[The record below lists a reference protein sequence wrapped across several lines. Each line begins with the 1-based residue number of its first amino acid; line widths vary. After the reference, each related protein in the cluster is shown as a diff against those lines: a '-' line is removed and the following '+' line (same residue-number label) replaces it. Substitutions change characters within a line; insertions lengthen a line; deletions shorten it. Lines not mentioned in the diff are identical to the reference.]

1 MGLGLTQF
9 DLIVLV
15 MLLISAAVGF
25 ARGAVLEVVS
35 LLALVMGAAIA
46 VFSLHITAPYFQRF
60 LHPGWL
66 ATGAALLLVFVVVY
80 GIVRA
85 AGAVIARHIQ
95 ETDFLGALD
104 RSLGLAI
111 GLLRGLLVL
120 GVLDLMFTAATPED
134 LRPHWIVGASTWPLA
149 QDMGK
154 AITAL
159 APHGMDLAGRIKPA
173 FDNALGEAKHDA
185 IDDRLKS
192 EGYDA
197 RQRREIEDLMEKRDE
212 R

>member
-9 DLIVLV
+9 DFIVLAL
-15 MLLISAAVGF
+15 LLISGLAGA

-35 LLALVMGAAIA
+35 LVALVAAAAVA
-46 VFSLHITAPYFQRF
+46 VFALHETAPAVRRVV
-60 LHPGWL
+60 HPDWL
-66 ATGAALLLVFVVVY
+66 GTGVALVGVFVVVY
-80 GIVRA
+80 MALRGI
-85 AGAVIARHIQ
+85 GAIIARQIH
-95 ETDFLGALD
+95 EADFLGVLD

-120 GVLDLMFTAATPED
+120 GALDLMFVAATPED
-134 LRPHWIVGASTWPLA
+134 LRPHWIVGSATWPLA

-154 AITAL
+154 AVSAL
-159 APHGMDLAGRIKPA
+159 APKGFDLAGRIKPA
-173 FDNALGEAKHDA
+173 FDSALHDAKHDA

-197 RQRREIEDLMEKRDE
+197 QQRREIEDLVEKSR
-212 R
+212 